1 MELLDGERAGGEW
14 KCIMLPDNHVVI
26 RLFQIQELNHL
37 TSKNKQI
44 YFKKKKK
51 IIIIP
56 RTIYLIGAI

>member
-44 YFKKKKK
+44 YFKKNNNK
-51 IIIIP
+51 
-56 RTIYLIGAI
+56 